1 MIDPSITI
9 APEGVLHTLHNEHR
23 FNGGLLNLAWD
34 FANIAPRV
42 ASYAS
47 RKCKDPHDIIY
58 TSIVYMTA
66 KNPTSRHSSEM
77 VVDMFND
84 VYMKKCPSFK
94 YSQEG
99 RLFSSFLVSTKHSGV
114 WNWIRHIQ

>member
-1 MIDPSITI
+1 MNSSNGSSITI
-9 APEGVLHTLHNEHR
+9 APKGVLHTLHNEHR

-47 RKCKDPHDIIY
+47 RKCEDPQDIIY

-94 YSQEG
+94 YSQKG
-99 RLFSSFLVSTKHSGV
+99 RFFSCFLVSIKHVGV
-114 WNWIRHIQ
+114 LS